1 MIESEASCV
10 VNGLQKRDEQ
20 TMGSLQLRHQMKREL
35 QTLQWSLARVTLL
48 MIFIVPLDGSE

>member
-20 TMGSLQLRHQMKREL
+20 TMGSLQLRHQMRREL
-35 QTLQWSLARVTLL
+35 QTLQWSLARVTLPDDFYCA
-48 MIFIVPLDGSE
+48 IG